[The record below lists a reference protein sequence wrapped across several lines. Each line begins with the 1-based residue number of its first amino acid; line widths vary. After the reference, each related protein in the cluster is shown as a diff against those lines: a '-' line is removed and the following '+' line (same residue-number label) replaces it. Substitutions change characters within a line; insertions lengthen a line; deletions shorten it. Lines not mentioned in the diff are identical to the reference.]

1 MYQASNIC
9 GHIYWI
15 SVWWWVRWG
24 GSIKVRTKEHW
35 AEPKPAPTTA
45 ASALLLSLGETLSP
59 GELGQMEA
67 WVGDHRVLGSQKDLP
82 SLHGLWNPVFTAHYG
97 FNRKQTEILW
107 GRSSKSSRWA
117 HTFLQSL
124 NHSGGQTTL
133 WACLPSPIMALQT
146 SPPLREKATFS
157 GALRY
162 AAGTQ
167 NSGSQPGARHLLI
180 GGDFLYLIWSSE
192 EILQA
197 TGENEKSSSPS
208 V

>member
-1 MYQASNIC
+1 MWAYILNICLVVGKLGREHQSAHEGALSRTQASSHHC
-9 GHIYWI
+9 CQR
-15 SVWWWVRWG
+15 STSQLG
-24 GSIKVRTKEHW
+24 GNPE
-35 AEPKPAPTTA
+35 
-45 ASALLLSLGETLSP
+45 P

-97 FNRKQTEILW
+97 FSRKQTEILW

-133 WACLPSPIMALQT
+133 WASLPSPIMALQT
-146 SPPLREKATFS
+146 SSPLREKATFS

-197 TGENEKSSSPS
+197 TGENEKSFSPS